1 MKRRLAFLYITLFIH
16 IGVWAG
22 NVIDDVRS
30 INPSTVEVL
39 YANGK
44 TLTIDFY
51 DNNIFRLFKDDNGGV
66 LRDPIADPPAQI
78 LVDNPRKPVGR
89 LQVKKDGAMFSV
101 STPDV
106 MVVVNE
112 SDGLLRVID
121 TRRDKLILQQ
131 SKEIE
136 FGKNG
141 YVLTWKA

>member
-78 LVDNPRKPVGR
+78 LVDNPSWKTTGEKRWSDVFCLYTGC
-89 LQVKKDGAMFSV
+89 DGS
-101 STPDV
+101 SQR
-106 MVVVNE
+106 E
-112 SDGLLRVID
+112 RW
-121 TRRDKLILQQ
+121 
-131 SKEIE
+131 
-136 FGKNG
+136 
-141 YVLTWKA
+141 LT